1 MPWHGQRLHT
11 DNLHLFRLCQ
21 RLQTIAYRRLTAL
34 LSQLLSVL
42 DKFFPVLRRSRWL
55 FFVLRLLILR
65 GRLLLFHL
73 QPGFP
78 PAHRQGGILF
88 LPSMAQAEVHPFLC
102 ALRDIV
108 VGGEATNHEESALLV
123 DCHFLDLDLC
133 KFLVLRTAPFQQ
145 VALPIQSAEICPLFI
160 DDLDLLQFI
169 SGLRLLSVSLDAHHV
184 AHDRL
189 PRSYFLFRAPLRL
202 HRQRATTQ
210 QRQQHGAGQH
220 GRNDPL

>member
-1 MPWHGQRLHT
+1 
-11 DNLHLFRLCQ
+11 
-21 RLQTIAYRRLTAL
+21 
-34 LSQLLSVL
+34 
-42 DKFFPVLRRSRWL
+42 
-55 FFVLRLLILR
+55 
-65 GRLLLFHL
+65 
-73 QPGFP
+73 
-78 PAHRQGGILF
+78 
-88 LPSMAQAEVHPFLC
+88 MAQAEVHPFLC

-108 VGGEATNHEESALLV
+108 VGGFTTNHEESALLV

-169 SGLRLLSVSLDAHHV
+169 SGLGLLCVSLDAHHV

-202 HRQRATTQ
+202 HRQRAATQ